1 MKVNQDSVDLTKE
14 KETESDINR
23 RGDFTEELAMR
34 SADLNHRRY
43 GKMKVVYE
51 SDRVLI
57 TLGPDCTFLM
67 NKIYAS

>member
-1 MKVNQDSVDLTKE
+1 
-14 KETESDINR
+14 
-23 RGDFTEELAMR
+23 MR